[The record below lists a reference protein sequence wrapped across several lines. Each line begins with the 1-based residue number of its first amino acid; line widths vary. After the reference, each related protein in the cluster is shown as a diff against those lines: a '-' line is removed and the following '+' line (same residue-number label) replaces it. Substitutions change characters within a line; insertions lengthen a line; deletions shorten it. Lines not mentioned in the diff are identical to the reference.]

1 MKIKIVRKRNEAH
14 GCFGIMELQGVLDTF
29 FTLEPKDRFL
39 DQNGGVGKIEG
50 MTAIPCGN
58 YEAIF
63 HTSPKF
69 GECIWVQNVP
79 WFSEILIHVGNT
91 AKDTKGCILVG
102 MSSDVLGVKD
112 SKTALK
118 KMLDILKGKGKIT
131 VEITRKYI

>member
-14 GCFGIMELQGVLDTF
+14 GCFGVMELEGFLEPF

-39 DQNGGVGKIEG
+39 DQNGGKGKIDG

-58 YEAIF
+58 YEGVF

-69 GECIWVQNVP
+69 GECIWLQNVP
-79 WFSEILIHVGNT
+79 WFSEILIHAGNT

-102 MSSDVLGVKD
+102 ISSDILGVKN
-112 SKTALK
+112 SKIALQ
-118 KMLDILKGKGKIT
+118 KMLGFLRGKDSLR
-131 VEITRKYI
+131 VEITRNYI

>member
-1 MKIKIVRKRNEAH
+1 MKIKIIRQRNEAH
-14 GCFGIMELQGVLDTF
+14 GCFGVLNLEGCLESF

-39 DQNGGVGKIEG
+39 DQSGGVGKIER

-63 HTSPKF
+63 HNSPKF

-79 WFSEILIHVGNT
+79 WFSEILIHIGNT

-102 MSSDVLGVKD
+102 MSSDILGVKD

-118 KMLDILKGKGKIT
+118 KIIETLRGKGKLT
-131 VEITRKYI
+131 VEITRKY